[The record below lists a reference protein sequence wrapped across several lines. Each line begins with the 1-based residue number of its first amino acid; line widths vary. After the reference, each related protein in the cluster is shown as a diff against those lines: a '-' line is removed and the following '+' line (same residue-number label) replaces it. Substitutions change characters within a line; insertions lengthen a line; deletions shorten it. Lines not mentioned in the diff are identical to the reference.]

1 MRIKRL
7 YITCLKIDA
16 FLCGIRAIGLCSS
29 MNIELENL
37 AVKRISLFL
46 ALASLCKSL
55 KNYLISATPSMQ
67 SLFRVK
73 LAFISCTKIIL
84 K

>member
-7 YITCLKIDA
+7 YIICLKIDA
-16 FLCGIRAIGLCSS
+16 FLCGIRAIGLCFSI
-29 MNIELENL
+29 NIKLENL

-46 ALASLCKSL
+46 ALESLCKSL

-73 LAFISCTKIIL
+73 LAFISYTKIIL